1 VIDCHD
7 HLGNL
12 LLTHMPKNS
21 VPEVIERF
29 IREVGAER
37 VLFGS
42 DIPLLEPAAALGRI
56 AYARISEEA
65 KGKILGLNIRQL
77 LGA

>member
-1 VIDCHD
+1 VIDCH
-7 HLGNL
+7 GNL
-12 LLTHMPKNS
+12 SNQPLTHMPNNS
-21 VPEVIERF
+21 VPEMIERF
-29 IREVGAER
+29 VRELGAER

-42 DIPLLEPAAALGRI
+42 DIPLPEPAAALGRI

-65 KGKILGLNIRQL
+65 KRKILGLNIKQF